1 MFKKKQEEPVISFVT
16 LTPGLETFDDIKPQP
31 SSKFIPKWWKDI
43 PNNKGSY
50 EKLPNIK
57 SCPSF
62 PDYFSQG
69 YIIPMWADTLIK
81 YHADLKIWSIK
92 CGSENNY
99 PWEFHPDSQLI
110 DYVTPSF
117 LAKEASTVL
126 KAISPWK
133 IITKPGWSVAQVPLY
148 YHFENKF
155 SVMPGIIHTDMHYDI
170 NQQVLVYNENPE
182 EDLEI
187 FIKRGDPF
195 VQYVPF
201 KREEIT
207 HDVRFRNGNDYDLF
221 NLMYTNLSTKFGG
234 NGAYRNLFKKNNKPK
249 I

>member
-1 MFKKKQEEPVISFVT
+1 VFKKKQKEPVISFVT
-16 LTPGLETFDDIKPQP
+16 VVPGLEKFDEMKPKP
-31 SSKFIPKWWKDI
+31 SSRFIPKWWKDI
-43 PNNKGSY
+43 PNNRGSY
-50 EKLPNIK
+50 DEMPTIRT
-57 SCPSF
+57 CPSF

-81 YHADLKIWSIK
+81 YHADTKIWSVK
-92 CGSENNY
+92 CGSNNEY
-99 PWEFHPDSQLI
+99 GWDFHPNVQFI

-117 LAKEASTVL
+117 LNKDACAVL

-133 IITKPGWSVAQVPLY
+133 IITKPGWSVMQVPLY

-201 KREEIT
+201 KREDIT
-207 HDVRFRNGNDYDLF
+207 NEVRFQNGYDYDLF
-221 NLMYTNLSTKFGG
+221 NLMRTNIITKFTG
-234 NGAYRNLFKKNNKPK
+234 NGAYRSLFKKNNKTE

>member
-1 MFKKKQEEPVISFVT
+1 MFKKKEEPVISFVT
-16 LTPGLETFDDIKPQP
+16 YFAGLETIDEVRPQP
-31 SSKFIPKWWKDI
+31 SSKFIPKWWKDV
-43 PNNKGSY
+43 PNHKGKY
-50 EKLPNIK
+50 DQTATIK

-81 YHADLKIWSIK
+81 YNANTGIWSMQ
-92 CGSENNY
+92 CGKSNEFAWDYHSNNQ
-99 PWEFHPDSQLI
+99 FI
-110 DYVTPSF
+110 DYVNPSLF
-117 LAKEASTVL
+117 GKEAYTVL

-133 IITKPGWSVAQVPLY
+133 IITKPGWSVMQVPLY

-170 NQQVLVYNENPE
+170 NQQVLFYNENPE

-201 KREEIT
+201 KRE
-207 HDVRFRNGNDYDLF
+207 DVSSDIRFMTKEDENKLKYMFL
-221 NLMYTNLSTKFGG
+221 NLTTKFIG
-234 NGAYRNLFKKNNKPK
+234 NGAYRSAFKKNK
-249 I
+249 

>member
-16 LTPGLETFDDIKPQP
+16 LVPGLEKFDEMKPRP

-43 PNNKGSY
+43 PNHKGFY
-50 EKLPNIK
+50 DKLATIK

-81 YHADLKIWSIK
+81 YHSETKMWSIQ
-92 CGSENNY
+92 CGQSNDFN
-99 PWEFHPDSQLI
+99 WEFHPDSQFV

-117 LAKEASTVL
+117 LGKNAYGVL

-133 IITKPGWSVAQVPLY
+133 IITKPGWSVMQVPLY

-182 EDLEI
+182 EDVEI

-201 KREEIT
+201 KREEII
-207 HDVRFRNGNDYDLF
+207 HDIRFQNGHDYDLF
-221 NLMYTNLSTKFGG
+221 NLMRTNFITKFTG
-234 NGAYRNLFKKNNKPK
+234 NGAYRSLFKKNNKPE

>member
-16 LTPGLETFDDIKPQP
+16 LVPGLETFDDIKPQP

-43 PNNKGSY
+43 PNNKGSHD
-50 EKLPNIK
+50 ETQNIK
-57 SCPSF
+57 MCPSF

-81 YHADLKIWSIK
+81 YDKGTAVWSMR
-92 CGSENNY
+92 CGRSNEFA
-99 PWEFHPDSQLI
+99 WEFHPDSQFI
-110 DYVTPSF
+110 DYATPSF
-117 LAKEASTVL
+117 LGKDAYTVL

-133 IITKPGWSVAQVPLY
+133 IITKPGWSVMQVPLH

-155 SVMPGIIHTDMHYDI
+155 SVMPGIIHTDIYHDI
-170 NQQVLVYNENPE
+170 NQQVLVH
-182 EDLEI
+182 DKDVEI

-201 KREEIT
+201 KREEVT
-207 HDVRFRNGNDYDLF
+207 HDVRFRNGYDYDMF
-221 NLMYTNLSTKFGG
+221 NLMYTNLSTKFIG
-234 NGAYRNLFKKNNKPK
+234 NGAYRSLFKKNK
-249 I
+249 